1 MATAA
6 LKNISKNHLECSICQ
21 DRYDKP
27 KILACL
33 HSFCEKCLV
42 DYHSGRYHDS
52 PRIPCPLCRQ
62 ETVLPQKGVSAL
74 KTNFFITSLMADVT
88 LQDQVGDVSPI
99 CDICGTNDAMH
110 RCLDCSK
117 NICKGCLGYHKQFPD
132 LLDHTVATLEDI
144 RQGKVVANKKK
155 KRGGHFQCGQHLGE
169 VRRFYCQS
177 CHELICRDCT
187 VIDHPNTKGHDYV
200 DLKTAS
206 TKLRKMLSGKLPE
219 LDKKKKGLEGV
230 HKAARE
236 TKEKLKTNSERASLE
251 VQKGAAKMIENI
263 EKERDRILKEVK
275 NITVTRNEK
284 LNQSE
289 KDVTTTMLRIKHS
302 QEIIQDI
309 IRNAED
315 SDFLALFPEIK
326 RDLQALSILDMPRVN
341 DELSVLNVR
350 SRETSGVKDLWEL
363 QLEPERRRMQIH
375 FHSFP
380 DDLETDG

>member
-1 MATAA
+1 
-6 LKNISKNHLECSICQ
+6 
-21 DRYDKP
+21 
-27 KILACL
+27 
-33 HSFCEKCLV
+33 
-42 DYHSGRYHDS
+42 
-52 PRIPCPLCRQ
+52 
-62 ETVLPQKGVSAL
+62 
-74 KTNFFITSLMADVT
+74 MADVT
-88 LQDQVGDVSPI
+88 LQDQVGEVSHVPL

-117 NICKGCLGYHKQFPD
+117 NICKGCFQCHKQFPD

-144 RQGKVVANKKK
+144 RQGKVVAKKT
-155 KRGGHFQCGQHLGE
+155 KRGGHSECGQHPGE

-177 CHELICRDCT
+177 CDELICRDCT

-236 TKEKLKTNSERASLE
+236 TKEKLKTNSERASLV
-251 VQKGAAKMIENI
+251 VQKGAAKMIETI
-263 EKERDRILKEVK
+263 EKERDQILTEVK
-275 NITVTRNEK
+275 NITLTRNEK
-284 LNQSE
+284 LYQSE
-289 KDVTTTMLRIKHS
+289 KDVTTTILRIKHS

-326 RDLQALSILDMPRVN
+326 RDLQALSILDMPWVN

-363 QLEPERRRMQIH
+363 QLEPERRRMQIGLY
-375 FHSFP
+375 SFP